1 MLNKST
7 SEQDF
12 PASITPEIR
21 SRMPWRVAE
30 VTPRHDFRLAVLF
43 VDGTRGTVDLSEL
56 IRSPRAGIFAP
67 LADPALFAQ
76 VFVEHGVVTW
86 PGELDLAPD
95 AMYTEIKQHGEWR
108 LK

>member
-1 MLNKST
+1 MAR
-7 SEQDF
+7 EERF
-12 PASITPEIR
+12 
-21 SRMPWRVAE
+21 
-30 VTPRHDFRLAVLF
+30 
-43 VDGTRGTVDLSEL
+43 DLSEL
-56 IRSPRAGIFAP
+56 IRSPRAGVFAP

-95 AMYTEIKQHGEWR
+95 AMYTEVKQHGEWR